1 MKLVLE
7 YKEFI
12 SEKLLLESL
21 IIESNVIY
29 STKFKNILS
38 KMKDNRIAKSLLEI
52 ENQDLDV
59 TANFFDVKIDNDSI
73 VTFTN
78 DRSAQHG

>member
-12 SEKLLLESL
+12 SEKLLIESL
-21 IIESNVIY
+21 ILESNVIY
-29 STKFKNILS
+29 SAKFKNILS

-59 TANFFDVKIDNDSI
+59 TANFFDVKIDNDNI

-78 DRSAQHG
+78 DRAIG